1 MFRLVDWGVQPYSA
15 EVLGLHDSCWLPTHP
30 YSGSAT
36 GASILY
42 NPDRQEVGD
51 ADNSVFDV
59 EDSRSGTISYLSG
72 IPERNI
78 PTCHKYCWSP

>member
-36 GASILY
+36 GAAVTH
-42 NPDRQEVGD
+42 NPDRPEVRNVGNLISD
-51 ADNSVFDV
+51 T
-59 EDSRSGTISYLSG
+59 EGSRNGSTS
-72 IPERNI
+72 
-78 PTCHKYCWSP
+78 